1 MFSFEFAV
9 LDWIQ
14 ANLRSPIMDLLMAA
28 ITTLG
33 NHGLVWLILA
43 GILLLTPKHRKA
55 GVAVLAGLALE
66 VVCCNLVLKP
76 LVGRIRPCDVNPAV
90 QLLVARPDDFSFPS
104 GHTGASFAAVSALYF
119 SRSRLWMPSLILAVL
134 IAFSRLYLYVHYPTD
149 ILAGALLG
157 IMTGWAGNLVSAY
170 ANRKL
175 RLN

>member
-14 ANLRSPIMDLLMAA
+14 ANLRSPIMDLLMTA

-33 NHGLVWLILA
+33 NHGLVWFILA

-66 VVCCNLVLKP
+66 VACCNLVLKP
-76 LVGRIRPCDVNPAV
+76 LVGRICPCDVNPAV

>member
-14 ANLRSPIMDLLMAA
+14 ANLRSPIMDLLMTA

-33 NHGLVWLILA
+33 NHGLVWFILA

-66 VVCCNLVLKP
+66 VACCNLVLKP